1 MKNFDPTPFIGP
13 LLNLLRS
20 RKFMVAVL
28 TLAIDVIIAYVP
40 ELESV
45 RAELLTVFT
54 VVGSIL
60 LGAIAYEDGQRCKSA
75 G

>member
-1 MKNFDPTPFIGP
+1 
-13 LLNLLRS
+13 
-20 RKFMVAVL
+20 MVAVL